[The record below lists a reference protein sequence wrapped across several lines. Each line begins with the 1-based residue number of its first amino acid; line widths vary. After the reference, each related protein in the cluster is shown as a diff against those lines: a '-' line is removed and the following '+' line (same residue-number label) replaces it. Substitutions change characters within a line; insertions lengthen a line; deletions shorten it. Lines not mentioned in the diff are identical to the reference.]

1 MPGGT
6 SSGARR
12 HCPKCAAPMWPME
25 LQNVEVDLCVKC
37 QGMWFDRGEL
47 AKASGTEFQ
56 EAASAETLRGGRR
69 PGRSCPDCAVPLYEH
84 ELVAES
90 DVMIDQCP
98 RCSGLFL
105 DKGEYSAAQGYLRAK
120 GWRGRRRRERYEM
133 PAQVSENSVALVVFQ
148 YVTGLPIELYQ
159 EQKLFSPIVTVLV
172 AINVTVL
179 VLAYIYGFADYVK
192 ELAMVPR
199 EVVAGERLETLLTA
213 MFMHAGV
220 AHLLGNMYFLF
231 VTGDDVE
238 GRFGWLGFLGLYLL
252 CGLVASVA
260 HIFGTGH
267 PELPCLGASGA
278 ISGVL
283 GAYMVLFPHSRF
295 LLRWLIYFRPVRLE
309 LPAYAYFGLWI
320 LLQLIYAGLGIRGV
334 AWWAHIGGFV
344 CGVLVALGAR
354 AYEHSRAKA
363 A

>member
-1 MPGGT
+1 
-6 SSGARR
+6 
-12 HCPKCAAPMWPME
+12 MWPME
-25 LQNVEVDLCVKC
+25 LQNVEVDLCMKC

-47 AKASGTEFQ
+47 AKASGAKFQ
-56 EAASAETLRGGRR
+56 DRASAQVLREAKKQRHA
-69 PGRSCPDCAVPLYEH
+69 CPDCAIALYERP
-84 ELVAES
+84 LVRHS
-90 DVMIDQCP
+90 RIMIDQCP
-98 RCSGLFL
+98 RCSGLFVA
-105 DKGEYSAAQGYLRAK
+105 KGEYSAARKYLRAR
-120 GWRGRRRRERYEM
+120 GWRGRRRREPYKM
-133 PAQVSENSVALVVFQ
+133 PPQVSEDSAALVVFQ
-148 YVTGLPIELYQ
+148 YITGLPIELHQ

-295 LLRWLIYFRPVRLE
+295 LLRWLIYFRPVRFE
-309 LPAYAYFGLWI
+309 LPAYAYFGFWI
-320 LLQLIYAGLGIRGV
+320 LLQLIYASLGIQGV

-344 CGVLVALGAR
+344 CGVLVALGVR
-354 AYEHSRAKA
+354 AYERSRAKA